1 MSENM
6 SYSAVLY
13 EMQEIKDEWRRNT
26 FTYLEGQKERYALL
40 LEVRRIRV
48 AQMYAD
54 GRVHDGSMQSG

>member
-26 FTYLEGQKERYALL
+26 YTYHEGQKERYELL

-54 GRVHDGSMQSG
+54 GRAWDGSMQSG

>member
-6 SYSAVLY
+6 SYASVLY
-13 EMQEIKDEWRRNT
+13 EMQEIKDEWRRNDY
-26 FTYLEGQKERYALL
+26 TYLEGQKERYALL
-40 LEVRRIRV
+40 LEVRRVRV